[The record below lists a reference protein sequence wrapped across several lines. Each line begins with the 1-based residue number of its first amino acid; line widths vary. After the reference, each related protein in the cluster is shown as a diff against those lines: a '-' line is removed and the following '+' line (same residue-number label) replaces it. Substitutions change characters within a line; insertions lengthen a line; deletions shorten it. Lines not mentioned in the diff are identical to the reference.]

1 LKLSEPEAI
10 GRQRSRRI
18 LSHQI
23 ERIVAKDMPVARLV
37 ALPRQH
43 RIARHAERP
52 APEILIGQLG
62 ELLPKHHRHLLHHI
76 VRILP
81 ARDKRAHE
89 PPDRSVICREKP
101 EKSVMGRLVVPRSSA
116 AILHREP
123 SLAAEGTKY
132 F

>member
-76 VRILP
+76 VRILLTVTLTP
-81 ARDKRAHE
+81 AMSGSLGGRRDCWMAAA
-89 PPDRSVICREKP
+89 S
-101 EKSVMGRLVVPRSSA
+101 SNSRLSTLERMASS
-116 AILHREP
+116 
-123 SLAAEGTKY
+123 S
-132 F
+132 